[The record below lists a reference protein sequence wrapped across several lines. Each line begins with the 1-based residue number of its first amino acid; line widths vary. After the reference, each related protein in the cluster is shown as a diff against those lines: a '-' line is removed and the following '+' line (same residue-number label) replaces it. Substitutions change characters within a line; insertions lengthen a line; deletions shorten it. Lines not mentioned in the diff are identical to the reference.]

1 MDRRLVSGEKH
12 LRLVLLC
19 VLIRNYLWQ
28 DLEAE
33 KTSKEPEKTT
43 DDGSKTDQDIHKS
56 ASDWSTEFE
65 PEKTTDDGSKT
76 DQDIQKFAS
85 DWSTEFER
93 QKREIIELWNA
104 CCTPLVHRTY
114 FLLLFKGDP
123 SDAVYMEVELRRLSF
138 LKNTLSSGQVSAKS
152 SRYSFFSFPNLNQ
165 CFYSL
170 LCTETGT

>member
-19 VLIRNYLWQ
+19 VLIRNFLWQ

-43 DDGSKTDQDIHKS
+43 DDGSKTYQDIHKS

-152 SRYSFFSFPNLNQ
+152 SRDSHVAAFVVERRPTNRLV
-165 CFYSL
+165 
-170 LCTETGT
+170 